1 MYIRTNRETLMPVL
15 GKVSGVV
22 ERRQTLPI
30 LGNFLICVGED
41 SVEITGT
48 DLEVEIRTRFA
59 ADIDQP
65 GDVTL
70 PARKLVDICRALPE
84 GSDLSLKV
92 DNERAL
98 IVAGRSR
105 FTLSTLPARDFPSM
119 EGGAGEESIDVEQGV
134 LKGLLEKTA
143 FAMAHQDVRY
153 YLNGLLLEIKEGCL
167 VAVATDGH
175 RLAKV
180 EQDLE
185 HGLAKESQIIL
196 PRKTVLELNRL
207 LASGHGQD
215 TIRLDISE
223 KMFRSYVENTV
234 LTSKLVDGRY
244 PDYEKVIPRT
254 IERVAHADRDA
265 LRQALLRTS
274 ILSNEKYKG
283 VRLSLES
290 GQLRLQAHNPEQE
303 EAVEE
308 IELDYA
314 QEPTAIGFNVGYLM
328 DVLNVLDGDEVELG
342 FTDSNSSATLRDR
355 GKVEETFVVMP
366 MRL

>member
-15 GKVSGVV
+15 AKVGGVV

-30 LGNFLICVGED
+30 LGNFLISAGED

-48 DLEVEIRTRFA
+48 DLEVEIRTRFST
-59 ADIDQP
+59 DVDQT

-84 GSDLSLKV
+84 GANLSLKV
-92 DNERAL
+92 EKERAL
-98 IVAGRSR
+98 LVAGRSR
-105 FTLSTLPARDFPSM
+105 FTLSTLPARDYPTM
-119 EGGAGEESIDVEQGV
+119 EGGAGEESIDVEREV
-134 LKGLLEKTA
+134 LKCLLEKTA

-153 YLNGLLLEIKEGCL
+153 YLNGLLLEIKGDRV

-180 EQDLE
+180 ERALA
-185 HGLAKESQIIL
+185 HGVANDSQIIL

-207 LASGHGQD
+207 LGSAQGQD
-215 TIRLDISE
+215 AIRLDLSE
-223 KMFRSYVENTV
+223 KMFRTYVDDTV

-265 LRQALLRTS
+265 LRQALSRTS

-308 IELDYA
+308 IELEYA
-314 QEPTAIGFNVGYLM
+314 QEPTAIGFNVSYLM
-328 DVLNVLDGDEVELG
+328 DVLNVLEGEDVELG
-342 FTDSNSSATLRDR
+342 FTDSNSSATLRNR
-355 GKVEETFVVMP
+355 GMENETFVVMP